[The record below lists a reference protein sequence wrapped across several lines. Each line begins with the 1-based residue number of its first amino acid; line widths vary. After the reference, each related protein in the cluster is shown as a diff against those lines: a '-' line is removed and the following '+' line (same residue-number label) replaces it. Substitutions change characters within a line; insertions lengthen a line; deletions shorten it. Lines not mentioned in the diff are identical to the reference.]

1 MPRLQPTLRPLS
13 IALALAAFAAGAR
26 ADVSVFVDSYNTN
39 TTANQSV
46 ASNAAVYLLQGYSQ
60 LWTTGSSWNNG
71 TTTVLGAPV
80 LAANQAYVIQVTRN
94 RTAEQELAAY
104 YNDRR
109 HQSFSAIAGLGDRA
123 ATFQSAAGAFTTIT
137 SLGLANTAKYDDKSN
152 GAGDTT
158 SATVGKMVTLVN
170 TLRGSNTSSN
180 PSKNYFNSPRP
191 WRLSDDGAT
200 VTATGLE
207 STGYSTA
214 VLADGTPD
222 LSKPL
227 TYFPDY
233 NSSVVVAPSL
243 MAVRSTTPTSD
254 GGFVSGHTNAAYLA
268 SIALAYA
275 TPERFSSLLLNASE
289 MGDLRIVAGQHLPLD
304 VIGGRMLGT
313 ALSAAKLYEAGNVTL
328 KAEARTQ
335 GAALMAGANTGRFDG
350 LDAAAVAT
358 NRANRD
364 LYTFRMTYGLPTTQA
379 LDVAA
384 VVPKGAEVLLE
395 TKLNYLSA
403 EQRRE
408 VLRTTAIASGHAVTD
423 DTEGWGRLN
432 LYAAGD
438 GYGRFDNTVTVVMN
452 SADGGMAQRDSWHND
467 ISGAGGLIK
476 QGNGSLALTGNNSF
490 SGGVSVVGG
499 ELVAASTHALGSGN
513 VSVAGG
519 ATLVDYAPGNL
530 QIGGNL
536 TLANGATFEYVVDM
550 PSVGGALM
558 VNGLTQLDG
567 TLRLNLANAGHV
579 LGGAAFQLISTSGSA
594 LQGRFDSIELT
605 GVDASLWNT
614 TLSYNDHGVT
624 FQISAVPEPQTWA
637 LLVGGLAVIGAL
649 ARRRRG

>member
-1 MPRLQPTLRPLS
+1 MPFLSHALRPLS
-13 IALALAAFAAGAR
+13 LAVALAALAAGAR

-39 TTANQSV
+39 TAANQSV
-46 ASNAAVYLLQGYSQ
+46 ASNAAIHLLQGYSQ
-60 LWTTGSSWNNG
+60 LWATGSSWNNG
-71 TTTVLGAPV
+71 AATVLGAPV

-123 ATFQSAAGAFTTIT
+123 GAFQSAAGAFTTIT
-137 SLGLANTAKYDDKSN
+137 SLGLANTAKYDDKST

-158 SATVGKMVTLVN
+158 SASVGKMVTLVN

-180 PSKNYFNSPRP
+180 PSKSYFNSPRP

-207 STGYSTA
+207 TTGYTTA

-233 NSSVVVAPSL
+233 ASSVIVAPSL
-243 MAVRSTTPTSD
+243 MAVRSTTPATD

-275 TPERFSSLLLNASE
+275 APERFSSLMLNASE
-289 MGDLRIVAGQHLPLD
+289 MGELRIVAGQHLPLD
-304 VIGGRMLGT
+304 VIGGRMLAT
-313 ALSAAKLYEAGNVTL
+313 ALSAAKLYEAGNTTL
-328 KAEARTQ
+328 KAEARAQ
-335 GAALMAGANTGRFDG
+335 GAALMAGTSTGRFDG
-350 LDAAAVAT
+350 LDAATLAA
-358 NRANRD
+358 NRANRE
-364 LYTFRMTYGLPTTQA
+364 LYTFRMTYDLPATAA
-379 LDVAA
+379 LDAAA

-423 DTEGWGRLN
+423 DAEGWGRLN

-438 GYGRFDNTVTVVMN
+438 GYGRFDSTVTVRML
-452 SADGGMAQRDSWHND
+452 SADGGMAARDAWHND
-467 ISGAGGLIK
+467 IGGTGGLVK
-476 QGNGSLALTGNNSF
+476 QGDGSLALTGQNSF
-490 SGGVSVVGG
+490 SGGVSVEAG
-499 ELVAASTHALGSGN
+499 ELIAASATALGVGN
-513 VSVAGG
+513 VSVAAG
-519 ATLVDYAPGNL
+519 ATLVDHASGNL
-530 QIGGNL
+530 LIGGNL
-536 TLANGATFEYVVDM
+536 TLADGATFEYVVDL
-550 PSVGGALM
+550 PNVGGALM
-558 VNGLTQLDG
+558 VSGLTQLDG
-567 TLRLNLANAGHV
+567 KLRLNLADAGPV
-579 LGGAAFQLISTSGSA
+579 LGGSAFQLISTAGGA
-594 LQGRFDSIELT
+594 LQGRFDSVELI
-605 GVDASLWNT
+605 GVDASQWNT
-614 TLSYNDHGVT
+614 TLSYNDRGVT

>member
-1 MPRLQPTLRPLS
+1 MPLLQPTLRPLS

-60 LWTTGSSWNNG
+60 LWTTGSSWNTG
-71 TTTVLGAPV
+71 SATVLGAPV
-80 LAANQAYVIQVTRN
+80 LAANQAYVIQLTQA

-123 ATFQSAAGAFTTIT
+123 AAFQSAAGAFTTIT

-152 GAGDTT
+152 GAGNTA

-191 WRLSDDGAT
+191 WRLNDDGSTVAT
-200 VTATGLE
+200 TGNE
-207 STGYSTA
+207 AAGYTTA

-243 MAVRSTTPTSD
+243 MAVRSTTPASD

-275 TPERFSSLLLNASE
+275 APERFSSLLLNASE
-289 MGDLRIVAGQHLPLD
+289 MGELRIVAGQHLPLD

-313 ALSAAKLYEAGNVTL
+313 ALSAAKLHEAGNATL
-328 KAEARTQ
+328 KAEARAQ
-335 GAALMAGANTGRFDG
+335 GAALMASASTGRFDG

-364 LYTFRMTYGLPTTQA
+364 LYTFRMTYGLPATQA

-423 DTEGWGRLN
+423 DAEGWGRLN

-438 GYGRFDNTVTVVMN
+438 GYGRFDSTVTVAMN
-452 SADGGMAQRDSWHND
+452 SADGGMAARDAWHND
-467 ISGAGGLIK
+467 IAGTGGLVK
-476 QGNGSLALTGNNSF
+476 QGDGSLALTGLNRF
-490 SGGVSVVGG
+490 TGGVRVEGG
-499 ELVAASTHALGSGN
+499 ELIAASTQALGTGDVRVGS
-513 VSVAGG
+513 G
-519 ATLVDYAPGNL
+519 ATLVNHASGGL

-536 TLANGATFEYVVDM
+536 MLADGATFEFIVNPALQLGGAVQ
-550 PSVGGALM
+550 VGGTA
-558 VNGLTQLDG
+558 QLDG
-567 TLRLNLANAGHV
+567 TLRLNLA
-579 LGGAAFQLISTSGSA
+579 GSA
-594 LQGRFDSIELT
+594 AAASSYQLFSTPVTGRFDNVEVQGLDGTLWTTSLSYGDT
-605 GVDASLWNT
+605 GVAL
-614 TLSYNDHGVT
+614 
-624 FQISAVPEPQTWA
+624 QISAVPEPQTWA
-637 LLVGGLAVIGAL
+637 LLVGGLAVIGAM
-649 ARRRRG
+649 ARRRR